1 MTAIL
6 PIAKALISCRNI
18 LVDGRTTEYVIPS
31 LEAVLQDLD
40 SITVPSTK
48 NIVSLCVRE
57 AINQIKSLDFL
68 SAGMILN
75 LIHNL
80 PLTEERLQRW
90 DIDYFLSMELLGFLD
105 RFDEIKN
112 ARQVVLYV
120 CRQVAGQDITSDG

>member
-1 MTAIL
+1 MTARL
-6 PIAKALISCRNI
+6 PIAEALISCRNI
-18 LVDGRTTEYVIPS
+18 LVDGRSTEHVLPS

-40 SITVPSTK
+40 LITVPSTK
-48 NIVSLCVRE
+48 NIVSRCVTE
-57 AINQIKSLDFL
+57 AINQVKSSDFF

-80 PLTEERLQRW
+80 PLNEERLQRW
-90 DIDYFLSMELLGFLD
+90 DIDYFLSMELSGFLD

-120 CRQVAGQDITSDG
+120 CGQVAGQHVPSDG

>member
-1 MTAIL
+1 MTARL
-6 PIAKALISCRNI
+6 SIAEALISSRNI
-18 LVDGRTTEYVIPS
+18 LVDGRSNEHVLPA

-48 NIVSLCVRE
+48 NIVSRCVTE
-57 AINQIKSLDFL
+57 AINQVNSSDFF

-80 PLTEERLQRW
+80 PLNEERLQRW

-112 ARQVVLYV
+112 ARQVALYV
-120 CRQVAGQDITSDG
+120 CGQVAGQYVPSDG